1 MLGRV
6 SAVGCTKYHEP
17 SLNHEPE
24 VRHSIRDTHA
34 PDGPLL
40 TVQKNGA
47 AHFPGRSLPC
57 KVIGGLIGRILV
69 TRPRCRERG
78 RAVLKKRE
86 TERERERAYQGDCP
100 LAHSPAE
107 RKKACQTHR
116 SVPSWGRP
124 TARGFRPP
132 YPEQASKRK
141 RGRGVFPMSLA
152 LAKERKRNL
161 NPQQASKQERERER
175 EP

>member
-1 MLGRV
+1 MSGRV

-86 TERERERAYQGDCP
+86 TERERERESEPIRGTALLP
-100 LAHSPAE
+100 IALPKE
-107 RKKACQTHR
+107 RKPVRHTGAR
-116 SVPSWGRP
+116 LRGVGLR
-124 TARGFRPP
+124 ARGFRPP

-141 RGRGVFPMSLA
+141 RGRGVLPYVPS
-152 LAKERKRNL
+152 
-161 NPQQASKQERERER
+161 PGERERER
-175 EP
+175 EEPKSRSLRGG